1 MKYLSDYHLHSYF
14 SFDGKQSMEEAVI
27 QAIKNNIN
35 ELCFTEHVSFDPEDK
50 SYKTFKFTDY
60 KNEIERLSSIYSD
73 SIKIKA
79 GIESGEYHFY
89 EEDFDKYYKNNDID
103 FIIGSVH
110 NVNNKGL
117 RTNLK
122 EYGEQVS
129 YEDYFKEILILSE
142 VGDFDVLGHLDII
155 QRYAFNYYG
164 IYDLSKYKEYIH
176 EILKT
181 LISRGKG
188 IEINTSG
195 LHNNIL
201 FPKLEI
207 LKMYKDLNGEIITVG
222 SDAHDSIRVGKN
234 ISYTYDILKSLDFK
248 YVFTF
253 NKRNKHGILI

>member
-35 ELCFTEHVSFDPEDK
+35 ELCFTEHVSCDPEDK
-50 SYKTFKFTDY
+50 SYNTFKFTDY
-60 KNEIERLSSIYSD
+60 KNEIKRLSSIYSN

-79 GIESGEYHFY
+79 GLEVGEYHLY
-89 EEDFDKYYKNNDID
+89 KEDFDTYYKNNDID

-110 NVNNKGL
+110 NINKKGL

-122 EYGEQVS
+122 EYGDLVS
-129 YEDYFKEILILSE
+129 YENYFKEVLRLAEI
-142 VGDFDVLGHLDII
+142 GDFDVLGHLDII
-155 QRYAFNYYG
+155 QRYAFDEYG
-164 IYDLSKYKEYIH
+164 VYDMSKYKEYIY
-176 EILKT
+176 EILKN

-195 LHNNIL
+195 LHNNLL

-207 LKMYKDLNGEIITVG
+207 LKMYKDLKGEIITVG
-222 SDAHDSIRVGKN
+222 SDAHDSTRVGEN
-234 ISYTYDILKSLDFK
+234 ISYVYNLLRNIGFK
-248 YVFTF
+248 YVFIF
-253 NKRNKHGILI
+253 ENRKEQGILL